1 MQDPMNSSIAQ
12 MLMFSLMF
20 GMGLALTVQDFRR
33 VLSVR
38 TPVLTGMG
46 LQLFLMPVVGGA
58 LAVFFDLPPLLGLG
72 MVVCA
77 ALPGGA
83 GSNLLVHFGRAH
95 TALSITLT
103 ATATFAA
110 LFTLPLWIRGAQS
123 WLGAEAE
130 TVVVPVLDTALQLG
144 ILTVLPVALGMLVR
158 EGYPGA
164 ASYER
169 WVTGISGL
177 ALLAVMVWD
186 SADQPEAPLALL
198 GQSFLPVLC
207 LAILGMLVGV
217 VVPLIF
223 GQTLE
228 DAVTIAIELC
238 VKNVLLGMV
247 VLASAF
253 SQIDPNVPLFVY
265 SGVMMPAALLLL
277 VGFRARLRWVGAAA
291 RTS

>member
-1 MQDPMNSSIAQ
+1 MNSLIAQ
-12 MLMFSLMF
+12 VLMFSLML
-20 GMGLALTVQDFRR
+20 GMGLALTLQDFRR

-38 TPVLTGMG
+38 APVLTGMA
-46 LQLFLMPVVGGA
+46 LQLFLMPIVGGA
-58 LAVFFDLPPLLGLG
+58 LAVFFELSPLLALG
-72 MVVCA
+72 MIVCA

-110 LFTLPLWIRGAQS
+110 LFTLPLWIRGTQS
-123 WLGAEAE
+123 WLGADAEA
-130 TVVVPVLDTALQLG
+130 VVVPVLDTALQLG
-144 ILTVLPVALGMLVR
+144 TLTVLPVALGMLVR
-158 EGYPGA
+158 ECYPRA

-169 WVTGISGL
+169 WVTGITGV

-186 SADQPEAPLALL
+186 TADQPEAPLALL
-198 GQSFLPVLC
+198 AQVFIPVLC
-207 LAILGMLVGV
+207 LAILGSVIGV
-217 VVPLIF
+217 LLPLLL

-253 SQIDPNVPLFVY
+253 PQIDPNVPLFVY

-277 VGFRARLRWVGAAA
+277 VGFRARLRWLGAAV